1 MAYESYVLVCGGTA
15 CMSGGA
21 QEIFDALVEGVK
33 AAGLADRVQVVR
45 TGCLGF
51 CEKGPIVKILPE
63 GTFYVSVKA
72 EDAKEIVAEHLVKGR
87 VVTRL
92 LYDPNQ
98 AKALDEDQIGRASCR
113 ERVFSRV

>member
-21 QEIFDALVEGVK
+21 QELFDALIEGVK

-72 EDAKEIVAEHLVKGR
+72 EDAMPLIELMKLHPMDFAAR
-87 VVTRL
+87 VRPVSM
-92 LYDPNQ
+92 
-98 AKALDEDQIGRASCR
+98 ALA
-113 ERVFSRV
+113 